1 MRRWANVILGALIV
15 TASAYTPMTY
25 RYSGI
30 GANGSQVKPGIT
42 TAVLRDLKH
51 LMGKKIHI
59 EGVGVRRVN
68 DLMAAKWKC
77 AIDVCVD
84 TKGEANRFGR
94 KKLAIKVM
102 Q

>member
-1 MRRWANVILGALIV
+1 MRRWANVVLGALIV
-15 TASAYTPMTY
+15 TASAYTPMTQHQ
-25 RYSGI
+25 SGI
-30 GANGSQVKPGIT
+30 AADGSQVKPGIT
-42 TAVLRDLKH
+42 CAVSRNLRH

-68 DLMAAKWKC
+68 DLMASRWKC

-84 TKGEANRFGR
+84 TAGEANRFGR
-94 KKLAIKVM
+94 KKLAIKVL